1 MKSLFLLLASCF
13 LFQSLQASQQDEQRL
28 KINSEIS
35 QDRGIY
41 LLDDL
46 TFDPFINWNDLVLVC
61 FHEAKDTQSLM
72 LEYLTKIRHDLDES
86 NHLFKVA
93 LVQLDNAKVVEGR
106 FKHMTP
112 PDIRIF
118 SKAKDIKYLG
128 PLDVKNL
135 LDWVVGKVG
144 IP

>member
-1 MKSLFLLLASCF
+1 M
-13 LFQSLQASQQDEQRL
+13 
-28 KINSEIS
+28 I
-35 QDRGIY
+35 
-41 LLDDL
+41 
-46 TFDPFINWNDLVLVC
+46 
-61 FHEAKDTQSLM
+61 
-72 LEYLTKIRHDLDES
+72 EYLTKIRHDLDES

-93 LVQLDNAKVVEGR
+93 LVQLNKTKLVEGR

-135 LDWVVGKVG
+135 LEWVTGKIG